1 MQATDDKLE
10 VKVHRTTVAPSAR
23 LEANY
28 PLVIFQHNVMILV
41 VTSIAEI
48 TCLQD

>member
-1 MQATDDKLE
+1 MQSTDDKLK
-10 VKVHRTTVAPSAR
+10 VKVHSTTVASSAR

-28 PLVIFQHNVMILV
+28 PLVIFQHNVVILV
-41 VTSIAEI
+41 VASIAEI